1 MNLNLFIYNFE
12 RIRFNMKIFRFLRWQ
27 FLASNKIGRYLKYAI
42 GEIALVVIGILI
54 ALQINNWN
62 ALKIKEKEE
71 IQTYQQIKRQI
82 SEDQKKLIQ
91 VRDLNNYHTLQ
102 FEKAIQIIS
111 SKNKTKIDSLAILTM
126 TLSQYSDFNCSA
138 KIYETLV
145 NSGAVKLLKNK
156 TISNKLQNLEI
167 TYSNV
172 NKLEDIHWEI
182 IMNEL
187 SPEVK
192 GVINY
197 ATLEVVKPKKL
208 YAVEL
213 QNIFIECVFLTKAKD
228 VIYNKC
234 LMEVEELI
242 GILNDEIYLKS
253 KGNEKI

>member
-1 MNLNLFIYNFE
+1 
-12 RIRFNMKIFRFLRWQ
+12 MKIFRFLRKQ
-27 FLASNKIGRYLKYAI
+27 FLASNKIGSYLKYAI

-62 ALKIKEKEE
+62 SLKIKKKEE
-71 IQTYQQIKRQI
+71 IQTYEQIKRQI
-82 SEDQKKLIQ
+82 SEDQKELIQ
-91 VRDLNNYHTLQ
+91 VRNLNNYHTLQ

-126 TLSQYSDFNCSA
+126 TLSQYSDFNCSS

-145 NSGAVKLLKNK
+145 NSGDIKLLKNM
-156 TISNKLQNLEI
+156 TISNKLQNLEM

-182 IMNEL
+182 IMKEL

-197 ATLEVVKPKKL
+197 VTLEVVKPEKL
-208 YAVEL
+208 YAIEL

-228 VIYNKC
+228 AIYSKC
-234 LMEVEELI
+234 LMEMEELTAL
-242 GILNDEIYLKS
+242 LNNEIQLKNE
-253 KGNEKI
+253 GNEKI